1 MRPLFG
7 FSGFCSLFFPAAMLS
22 RRNIRVKVMQTLY
35 TLASGGETDQ
45 ATKLRGGKKALGE
58 KIEHSLDLFTTVL
71 LALARIAQYAEVD
84 SIRRRSK
91 RLPTP
96 EDLAVPT
103 KIAGN
108 TVVWTLLENATFQ
121 QRIKD
126 KGLDTP
132 ITDDFLRTAYK
143 ALQAL
148 PEYSAYNEVEGR
160 TQKEE
165 RAILRAIWEQLITGT
180 EWGQDFLTT
189 ELSGW
194 EDDAEM
200 IQLLV
205 ENFLR
210 KPAKANFLQLLS
222 EEKRRWALDMVQYA
236 VEKQAYLDELIK
248 PKLQNWDAERVAQI
262 DNILLRM
269 GVTEILYFPT
279 IPTKVTINEY
289 IDIAKVYSTAQSGH
303 FVNGVLDNV
312 LKTLLAEDRVHKEER
327 IKKA

>member
-1 MRPLFG
+1 
-7 FSGFCSLFFPAAMLS
+7 MLS

-45 ATKLRGGKKALGE
+45 ASRLRTGKKAMSE
-58 KIEHSLDLFTTVL
+58 RIEHALNLFTTVL
-71 LALARIAQYAEVD
+71 LVLVRVAQYAEVD
-84 SIRRRSK
+84 ATRRRSK

-96 EDLAVPT
+96 EDLNVPT

-108 TVVWTLLENATFQ
+108 TVVWALLENATFQ

-126 KGLDTP
+126 KGLDGP

-143 ALQAL
+143 ALQAM
-148 PEYSAYNEVEGR
+148 PEYVAYNEVEGR

-165 RAILRAIWEQLITGT
+165 RTMMRSIWEQLVIGS

-189 ELSGW
+189 ELTGW

-200 IQLLV
+200 TGLLV

-210 KPAKANFLQLLS
+210 KPQKANFLQLLS
-222 EEKRRWALDMVQYA
+222 EEKRRWALDMIEYVT
-236 VEKQAYLDELIK
+236 EKQAYLDELIK
-248 PKLQNWDAERVAQI
+248 PKLQNWDADRVAQI
-262 DNILLRM
+262 DNILLRL
-269 GVTEILYFPT
+269 GVTEMLYFPT

-289 IDIAKVYSTAQSGH
+289 IDIAKTYSTAQSGH

>member
-1 MRPLFG
+1 
-7 FSGFCSLFFPAAMLS
+7 
-22 RRNIRVKVMQTLY
+22 MQTLY
-35 TLASGGETDQ
+35 TLASGGETEE
-45 ATKLRGGKKALGE
+45 TNRLRAGKKALSGQ
-58 KIEHSLDLFTTVL
+58 IEHSLDLFTTIL
-71 LALARIAQYAEVD
+71 LLLVRIAQYAEVD
-84 SIRRRSK
+84 ATRRRSK

-96 EDLAVPT
+96 EDLNVPT

-108 TVVWTLLENATFQ
+108 LVIWSMLENATFQ

-143 ALQAL
+143 ALQGM
-148 PEYSAYNEVEGR
+148 PEYAAYNEVEGR

-165 RAILRAIWEQLITGT
+165 RAMLRAIWEQLIIGS

-200 IQLLV
+200 IKLLM
-205 ENFLR
+205 ENFLK
-210 KPAKANFLQLLS
+210 KPQKANFLQLLS
-222 EEKRRWALDMVQYA
+222 EEKRRWALDMIEYVI
-236 VEKQAYLDELIK
+236 EKQAYLDELIK

-262 DNILLRM
+262 DNILLRL

-289 IDIAKVYSTAQSGH
+289 IDIAKMYSTSQSGH

-312 LKTLLAEDRVHKEER
+312 LKTLVAEDRVHKEDR
-327 IKKA
+327 VKKA

>member
-1 MRPLFG
+1 
-7 FSGFCSLFFPAAMLS
+7 MLS

-35 TLASGGETDQ
+35 TLASGGETDE
-45 ATKLRGGKKALGE
+45 ANRLRAGKKALSTR
-58 KIEHSLDLFTTVL
+58 IEHSLDLFSTIL
-71 LALARIAQYAEVD
+71 LVFVRVAQYSEVD
-84 SIRRRSK
+84 STRRRSK

-96 EDLAVPT
+96 EDLNVPT

-108 TVVWTLLENATFQ
+108 LVIWSILENATFQ

-126 KGLDTP
+126 KGLDGP
-132 ITDDFLRTAYK
+132 ITDDFLRNAYK
-143 ALQAL
+143 ALQGM
-148 PEYSAYNEVEGR
+148 PEYAAYNEVEGR

-165 RAILRAIWEQLITGT
+165 RAMLRAIWEQLIIGT

-194 EDDAEM
+194 EDDADM
-200 IQLLV
+200 IGLLV
-205 ENFLR
+205 ENFLK
-210 KPAKANFLQLLS
+210 KPQKANFLQLLS
-222 EEKRRWALDMVQYA
+222 EEKRRWALDMIEYVI
-236 VEKQAYLDELIK
+236 EKQSYLDELIK

-269 GVTEILYFPT
+269 GVAEILYFPS

-289 IDIAKVYSTAQSGH
+289 IDIAKMYSTSQSGH

-312 LKTLLAEDRVHKEER
+312 LKTLVAEDRVHKEER

>member
-1 MRPLFG
+1 
-7 FSGFCSLFFPAAMLS
+7 
-22 RRNIRVKVMQTLY
+22 MQTLY
-35 TLASGGETDQ
+35 TLASGGETEE
-45 ATKLRGGKKALGE
+45 ANRLRAGKKALSGQ
-58 KIEHSLDLFTTVL
+58 IEHSLDLFTTILLVL
-71 LALARIAQYAEVD
+71 VRIAQYSEVD
-84 SIRRRSK
+84 STRRRSK

-96 EDLAVPT
+96 EDLNVPT

-108 TVVWTLLENATFQ
+108 LVIWSMLENATFQ

-143 ALQAL
+143 ALQGM
-148 PEYSAYNEVEGR
+148 PEYAAYNAVEGR

-165 RAILRAIWEQLITGT
+165 RAMLRAIWEQLIIGS

-200 IQLLV
+200 IKLLM
-205 ENFLR
+205 ENFLK
-210 KPAKANFLQLLS
+210 KPQKANFLQLLS
-222 EEKRRWALDMVQYA
+222 EEKRRWALDMIEYVI
-236 VEKQAYLDELIK
+236 EKQAYLDELIK
-248 PKLQNWDAERVAQI
+248 PKLQNWDAERIAQI
-262 DNILLRM
+262 DNILLRL
-269 GVTEILYFPT
+269 GVTEMLYFPT

-289 IDIAKVYSTAQSGH
+289 IDIAKMYSTSQSGH

-312 LKTLLAEDRVHKEER
+312 LKTLVAEDRVHKEDR
-327 IKKA
+327 VKKA